1 MLSTDKK
8 NRILKIYLFSWDL
21 LLPVPVVQV
30 SIRDIC
36 IKLAMIDM
44 TPFLWEKVFKLYY
57 SSTDAGCMMFRWKV

>member
-1 MLSTDKK
+1 MLSTDQK

-44 TPFLWEKVFKLYY
+44 TPLLWEKVFKLHY
-57 SSTDAGCMMFRWKV
+57 STDAGCMMFRWKV